1 MQILTSSQIKQ
12 KTKRLAIE
20 ILENNYKEKEIILA
34 GINNNGLGFAKLI
47 QKELK
52 SITEIDIKLT
62 QLKVN
67 PANPVNGDITIGL
80 PVEDLKNKVIIVV
93 DDVANTGRTM
103 FYAFEPILKII
114 PRKVEVAVL
123 VDRQHKSFPIHPDY
137 VGISLATTLKE
148 NIDVQI
154 LDKKN
159 WSVHLN

>member
-52 SITEIDIKLT
+52 SLTEIDIRLT